1 MGRLDDAMAR
11 GTVSVS
17 DGEKKMR
24 SLQARF
30 LADEVRDDLE
40 HFEPY
45 GFSSE
50 PHEDA
55 EVFAL
60 FPCGDRSHGVVI
72 CVADR
77 RFRLRPLK
85 AGEVAIFDDLG
96 QKVHLTRE
104 GIDVSTPGWLHAIVG
119 GDAVATVTGSATL
132 KAASVTIDSPST
144 TITGDVRIEKSLNV
158 VGKIMG
164 TGGMAVSGG
173 SGATVDGSLV
183 TTGDVVA
190 AGISL
195 DNHVHPGDSGGMT
208 GKPQ

>member
-55 EVFAL
+55 EVSS
-60 FPCGDRSHGVVI
+60 P
-72 CVADR
+72 
-77 RFRLRPLK
+77 
-85 AGEVAIFDDLG
+85 
-96 QKVHLTRE
+96 
-104 GIDVSTPGWLHAIVG
+104 
-119 GDAVATVTGSATL
+119 VATDPTAW
-132 KAASVTIDSPST
+132 
-144 TITGDVRIEKSLNV
+144 
-158 VGKIMG
+158 
-164 TGGMAVSGG
+164 
-173 SGATVDGSLV
+173 
-183 TTGDVVA
+183 
-190 AGISL
+190 
-195 DNHVHPGDSGGMT
+195 
-208 GKPQ
+208 